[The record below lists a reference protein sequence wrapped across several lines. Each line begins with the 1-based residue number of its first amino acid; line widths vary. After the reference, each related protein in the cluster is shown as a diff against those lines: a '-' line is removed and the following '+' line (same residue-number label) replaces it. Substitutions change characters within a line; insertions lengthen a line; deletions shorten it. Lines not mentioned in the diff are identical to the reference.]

1 MKKKRLIFTLLHNNG
16 GYMLSRNFRLQRV
29 GDANWINKNYNFGK
43 IAFSIDELVILDV
56 TRDNRDQAKFIETY
70 KTIIPNV
77 FVPIAIGGGIRCYE
91 DARNL
96 FLNGA
101 DKVVI
106 NTCIF
111 KNPHLIEELAKEY
124 GAQSIIASIDYMEED
139 GKFDCY
145 VENGTEKLPIDL
157 KEYLHYVQNL
167 PVGEIYLNSIKKDG
181 TGFGYNMNTIPFI
194 EGINMPVIMAGGAGN
209 EAHLIEAIQA
219 SENIDAVA
227 TANLFNF
234 IGNALPNSR
243 QALMKATGKFAKFKQ

>member
-29 GDANWINKNYNFGK
+29 GDANWIIKNYNFRE

-56 TRDNRDQAKFIETY
+56 TRENRDQEKFIESY
-70 KTIIPNV
+70 KKIIPNV
-77 FVPIAIGGGIRCYE
+77 FVPIAIGGGIRSYE

-106 NTCIF
+106 NTLLY
-111 KNPHLIEELAKEY
+111 KKHDVIEEIAKEY
-124 GAQSIIASIDYMEED
+124 GAQSIIASVDYIEED
-139 GKFDCY
+139 GIFHCY
-145 VENGTEKLPIDL
+145 VENGTEMLPFQL
-157 KEYLHYVQNL
+157 EEYLHQIVKL

-194 EGINMPVIMAGGAGN
+194 DGVDVPIIMSGGAGN
-209 EAHLIEAIQA
+209 ESHFIEAIHA
-219 SENIDAVA
+219 SDNIDAVA

-243 QALMKATGKFAKFKQ
+243 KALMDQTGKFAKFK

>member
-1 MKKKRLIFTLLHNNG
+1 
-16 GYMLSRNFRLQRV
+16 MLSRNFRLQRV

-43 IAFSIDELVILDV
+43 IAFSLDELVILDV
-56 TRDNRDQAKFIETY
+56 TRENRNQDSFVESY
-70 KTIIPNV
+70 KKIIPNV
-77 FVPIAIGGGIRCYE
+77 FVPIAIGGGIRSYE

-106 NTCIF
+106 NTLLY
-111 KNPHLIEELAKEY
+111 KKPDVIEKIAAEY
-124 GAQSIIASIDYMEED
+124 GAQSIIASIDYIEED
-139 GKFDCY
+139 GVFHCY
-145 VENGTEKLPIDL
+145 VENGSEELPIQL
-157 KEYLHYVQNL
+157 EEYLHQIAKM

-194 EGINMPVIMAGGAGN
+194 NGVDMPIIMSGGAGN
-209 EAHLIEAIQA
+209 ESHFIEAIQA
-219 SENIDAVA
+219 SDNIDAVA

-243 QALMKATGKFAKFKQ
+243 KALMEQTGKFAKFK

>member
-29 GDANWINKNYNFGK
+29 GDAKWIYKNYNFSK

-56 TRDNRDQAKFIETY
+56 TRENRNQAKYIESY
-70 KTIIPNV
+70 KKIISNV
-77 FVPIAIGGGIRCYE
+77 FVPIAIGGGIRTFE

-106 NTCIF
+106 NTSIY
-111 KNPHLIEELAKEY
+111 KNPQLVEDLAKEY
-124 GAQSIIASIDYMEED
+124 GAQSIIASIDYIEED
-139 GKFDCY
+139 GIFHCY
-145 VENGTEKLPIDL
+145 VENGSEKLPIEL
-157 KEYLHYVQNL
+157 KEYLNMVQKM

-181 TGFGYNMNTIPFI
+181 TGFGYNMNIVPFI
-194 EGINMPVIMAGGAGN
+194 EGINLPVIMAGGAGN
-209 EAHLIEAIQA
+209 ELHFIEAIQA
-219 SENIDAVA
+219 SNNIDAVA

-243 QALMKATGKFAKFKQ
+243 QALMKETGQFAKFKQ

>member
-29 GDANWINKNYNFGK
+29 GDANWINKNYNFEK

-56 TRDNRDQAKFIETY
+56 TRENRDQDKFIESY
-70 KTIIPNV
+70 KKIIPNV
-77 FVPIAIGGGIRCYE
+77 FVPIAIGGGIRSYE

-106 NTCIF
+106 NTLLY
-111 KNPHLIEELAKEY
+111 KKHDVIEEIAKEY
-124 GAQSIIASIDYMEED
+124 GAQSIIASVDYIEED
-139 GKFDCY
+139 GIFHCY
-145 VENGTEKLPIDL
+145 VENGTEMLPFQL
-157 KEYLHYVQNL
+157 EEYLHQIVKL
-167 PVGEIYLNSIKKDG
+167 PVGEIYLNSIKRDG

-194 EGINMPVIMAGGAGN
+194 DGVDVPIIMSGGAGN
-209 EAHLIEAIQA
+209 ESHFIEAIQA
-219 SENIDAVA
+219 SDNIDAVA

-243 QALMKATGKFAKFKQ
+243 KALMEQTGKFAKFK

>member
-29 GDANWINKNYNFGK
+29 GDANWINKNYNFEK

-56 TRDNRDQAKFIETY
+56 TRENRDQDKFIESY
-70 KTIIPNV
+70 KKIIPNV
-77 FVPIAIGGGIRCYE
+77 FVPIAIGGGIRSYE

-106 NTCIF
+106 NTLLY
-111 KNPHLIEELAKEY
+111 KKHDVIEEIAKEY
-124 GAQSIIASIDYMEED
+124 GAQSIIASVDYIEED
-139 GKFDCY
+139 GIFHCY
-145 VENGTEKLPIDL
+145 VENGTEMLPFQL
-157 KEYLHYVQNL
+157 EEYLHHIVKL
-167 PVGEIYLNSIKKDG
+167 PVGEIYLNSIKRDG

-194 EGINMPVIMAGGAGN
+194 DGVDVPIIMSGGAGN
-209 EAHLIEAIQA
+209 ESHFIEAIQA
-219 SENIDAVA
+219 SDNIDAVA

-243 QALMKATGKFAKFKQ
+243 KALMEQTGKFAKFK

>member
-29 GDANWINKNYNFGK
+29 GDANWINKNYNFEK
-43 IAFSIDELVILDV
+43 IAFSIDELVLLDV
-56 TRDNRDQAKFIETY
+56 TRENRDQEKFIESY
-70 KTIIPNV
+70 KKIIPNV
-77 FVPIAIGGGIRCYE
+77 FVPIAIGGGIRSYD

-106 NTCIF
+106 NTLLY
-111 KNPHLIEELAKEY
+111 KKPEVIEEIAKEY
-124 GAQSIIASIDYMEED
+124 GAQSIIASVDYIEED
-139 GKFDCY
+139 GVFHCY
-145 VENGTEKLPIDL
+145 IENGSEELPIEL
-157 KEYLHYVQNL
+157 NEYLHQVSKM

-194 EGINMPVIMAGGAGN
+194 DGIDMPIIMSGGAGN
-209 EAHLIEAIQA
+209 ETHFIEAIQA
-219 SENIDAVA
+219 SDNIDAVA

-243 QALMKATGKFAKFKQ
+243 KALMEQTGKFAKFK

>member
-1 MKKKRLIFTLLHNNG
+1 
-16 GYMLSRNFRLQRV
+16 MLSRNFRLQRV

-56 TRDNRDQAKFIETY
+56 TRENRDQERFIESY
-70 KTIIPNV
+70 KKIIPNV
-77 FVPIAIGGGIRCYE
+77 FVPIAIGGGIRSYD

-106 NTCIF
+106 NTLLY
-111 KNPHLIEELAKEY
+111 KKTEVIEEIAKEY
-124 GAQSIIASIDYMEED
+124 GAQSIIASVDYIEED
-139 GKFDCY
+139 GVFHCY
-145 VENGTEKLPIDL
+145 VENGSEVLPIQLED
-157 KEYLHYVQNL
+157 YLHQIVKL

-194 EGINMPVIMAGGAGN
+194 DGIDMPIIMSGGAGN
-209 EAHLIEAIQA
+209 ENHFIEAIKA
-219 SENIDAVA
+219 SDNIDAVA

-243 QALMKATGKFAKFKQ
+243 KALMEQTGKFAKFK

>member
-29 GDANWINKNYNFGK
+29 GDANWINKNYNFEK

-56 TRDNRDQAKFIETY
+56 TRENRDQDKFIESY
-70 KTIIPNV
+70 KKIIPNV
-77 FVPIAIGGGIRCYE
+77 FVPIAIGGGIRSYE

-106 NTCIF
+106 NTLLY
-111 KNPHLIEELAKEY
+111 KKHDVIEEIAKEY
-124 GAQSIIASIDYMEED
+124 GAQSIIASVDYIEED
-139 GKFDCY
+139 GIFHCY
-145 VENGTEKLPIDL
+145 VENGTEMLPFQL
-157 KEYLHYVQNL
+157 EEYLHQIVKL
-167 PVGEIYLNSIKKDG
+167 PVGEIYLNSIKRDG

-194 EGINMPVIMAGGAGN
+194 DGVDVPIIMSGGAGN
-209 EAHLIEAIQA
+209 ESHFIEAIQA
-219 SENIDAVA
+219 SDNIDAVA

-243 QALMKATGKFAKFKQ
+243 KALMEQTGKLAKFK

>member
-56 TRDNRDQAKFIETY
+56 TRENRDQEKFIESY
-70 KTIIPNV
+70 KKIIPNV
-77 FVPIAIGGGIRCYE
+77 FVPIAIGGGIRSYE

-106 NTCIF
+106 NTLLY
-111 KNPHLIEELAKEY
+111 KKTEVIEEIAKEY
-124 GAQSIIASIDYMEED
+124 GAQSIIASVDYIEED
-139 GKFDCY
+139 GVFHCY
-145 VENGTEKLPIDL
+145 VENGSEELPIQL
-157 KEYLHYVQNL
+157 EEYLPQIVKL

-181 TGFGYNMNTIPFI
+181 TGFGYNMNTIPVI
-194 EGINMPVIMAGGAGN
+194 DGIDMPIIMSGGAGN
-209 EAHLIEAIQA
+209 ESHFIEAIQA
-219 SENIDAVA
+219 CENIDAVA

-243 QALMKATGKFAKFKQ
+243 KALMEQTGKFAKFK